1 MMNRMLMLAMVVV
14 ALIGCDSG
22 PGTDA
27 DLTGVVVDADGRA
40 VEGAAVGVVFQ
51 MDGIDLPGD
60 WKAIGEKP
68 AAVIAYEVAEPG
80 HVLFRVLDWERN
92 LVRILIDEDQAAGTH
107 SFIWDGTDGNGD
119 RIPSGMYIPELSV
132 NGVVIDESRLF
143 LYLHEPGE
151 ILLAPHA
158 VTDAAGRF
166 RISRGL
172 LPLGAEYW
180 TTEEDGDPIVLATV
194 EHEFLVRAVIDE
206 GGTLIHSDAITEIP
220 EDSASGTH
228 IRITLE

>member
-1 MMNRMLMLAMVVV
+1 MTTRMLVLAMVVV
-14 ALIGCDSG
+14 ALVGCDDG
-22 PGTDA
+22 PETDA
-27 DLTGVVVDADGRA
+27 DLTGVVVDGDGRA
-40 VEGAAVGVVFQ
+40 VEGVAIGVVFR

-60 WKAIGEKP
+60 WKGIGEKP
-68 AAVIAYEVAEPG
+68 SAVIAYEVAEPG

-92 LVRILIDEDQAAGTH
+92 LVRTLVDEDQAAGTH

-172 LPLGAEYW
+172 LPLGADYW
-180 TTEEDGDPIVLATV
+180 TTEEDGDPVVLATV
-194 EHEFLVRAVIDE
+194 EHEFLVRVVIDE

-220 EDSASGTH
+220 EGSASGTH